1 MIDYSTM
8 MGELEEMRSRFD
20 KGFSSPDRERIVFLY
35 SSLLGKTVRR
45 RGCSDCYRDAY
56 IEIYTYLKRLGHM
69 PKKSN
74 YSLKPGIIVHPQGTN
89 KFYANNNIPD
99 DVAEEYLAKFP
110 ANIIEFASYPADYL
124 ARVEARKNGNS
135 IDSVDADTLL
145 ASYKELKAEHEK
157 TVAELEQAKAELE
170 AATTSDDG
178 TSTIEIETLKSD
190 LTAAQEENAK
200 LKAELDALK
209 GGGSIAPEDTTAAED
224 GTDSTK
230 AAKKTKKG
238 AASE

>member
-1 MIDYSTM
+1 M

-35 SSLLGKTVRR
+35 SSLLGKAVRR

-135 IDSVDADTLL
+135 NDSVDADTLL

-178 TSTIEIETLKSD
+178 TSTIEIATLKSD
-190 LTAAQEENAK
+190 LAAAQEENTK

-224 GTDSTK
+224 CTDSTK